1 MTDAMPQRHHL
12 GEPGPHTRTARAN
25 GRHPE
30 NSGRQSGGPPIVL
43 SGVCKAYPTLDTTV
57 VAADHV
63 SLEILGG
70 TSTALTG
77 PSGSGKSTLLHLVAA
92 LDSADAGSITVGGR
106 VITELS
112 RKQLPD
118 YRRTVGIVFQRF
130 NLLPSLTVLD
140 NVMAPLMP
148 RKAGF
153 DVAERARL
161 LLGAVGL
168 DGRENT
174 LATRLSG
181 GQQQRVAIARALIND
196 PQLIL
201 ADEPTGNLDEQ
212 TGEHI
217 IELLSSLSRDHN
229 TTILVVTHDRQ
240 LANKTDR
247 RFRLQQGRL
256 TEEPAR
262 TRVAAAA
269 TA

>member
-1 MTDAMPQRHHL
+1 MTDAIPQRHHL

-153 DVAERARL
+153 DVAERARH

-201 ADEPTGNLDEQ
+201 ADEPTGNLDSVVGAE
-212 TGEHI
+212 I
-217 IELLSSLSRDHN
+217 ADLLFDLVTSRGA
-229 TTILVVTHDRQ
+229 TLLMATHDDA
-240 LANKTDR
+240 LAARCDHLVHIR
-247 RFRLQQGRL
+247 DGRVDHSS
-256 TEEPAR
+256 T
-262 TRVAAAA
+262 
-269 TA
+269 